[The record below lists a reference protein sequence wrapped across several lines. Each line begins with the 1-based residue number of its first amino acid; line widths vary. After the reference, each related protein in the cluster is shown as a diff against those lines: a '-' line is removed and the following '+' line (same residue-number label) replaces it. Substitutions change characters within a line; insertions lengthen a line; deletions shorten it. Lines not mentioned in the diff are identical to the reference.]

1 MSGIVRKIDELG
13 RIVIPKELRKS
24 LNVKNG
30 DDLEI
35 KVVDN
40 KIMLEKYYR
49 LKSLNDIFDNYC
61 QMLNRFLSSN
71 YIITDKENIILVSK
85 ELIQLKGLKLN
96 KRIIELIDSRKPL
109 LDNNLPILK
118 ISEDIEVNKN
128 YYFCPII
135 IDTDIIGSIILFNN
149 KEIDQKEKFIV
160 DIFLY
165 LLKEKIE

>member
-49 LKSLNDIFDNYC
+49 LKSLNDIFNNYC

-71 YIITDKENIILVSK
+71 YIITDKENIILASK

-109 LDNNLPILK
+109 LDNSLPILK
-118 ISEDIEVNKN
+118 IGEDIEVNNN

-149 KEIDQKEKFIV
+149 KDIDQKEKFIV

>member
-71 YIITDKENIILVSK
+71 YIITDKENIILASK

-165 LLKEKIE
+165 LLKEKIG